1 MANDLKV
8 FVVTMSHYHS
18 DDGAHDPDRD
28 VNKHVVIA
36 STIAIA
42 RAAIRPSYGSAWEM
56 TTKQHPLT
64 DGKVVL

>member
-36 STIAIA
+36 STRKIAQA
-42 RAAIRPSYGSAWEM
+42 LVRPAYGMAWQM
-56 TTKQHPLT
+56 TTRQYHLKEGL
-64 DGKVVL
+64 VVI